1 MVYARCPAIS
11 REQYEHLNLVNM
23 GYERDVEMGYHYMS
37 SSKNNI
43 LPVLVRH
50 NALSV
55 SDWKLLLAECGL
67 NF

>member
-1 MVYARCPAIS
+1 MMYGRSPAIS
-11 REQYEHLNLVNM
+11 REQYEHIQLVDM
-23 GYERDVEMGYHYMS
+23 GYEKDIELGYPYMS
-37 SSKNNI
+37 PTKNNI
-43 LPVLVRH
+43 LPVLTRH

>member
-1 MVYARCPAIS
+1 MLGDWYRTMMYRRCPAIS
-11 REQYEHLNLVNM
+11 REQFEHKQLVDM
-23 GYERDVEMGYHYMS
+23 GYEKDVELGYHYMS
-37 SSKNNI
+37 
-43 LPVLVRH
+43 LTRH